1 MGMTIMLW
9 LLAGSALLELALHVV
24 PGLWR
29 ARVPGAVLLVV
40 MTAVASL
47 GLLVV
52 RPSLTTLLLLLVS
65 GYRVFNDVRIIKA
78 RMHERYLRRAT
89 RRTSMMLIGMQ
100 TVIGL
105 AFWGVAHLGKHY
117 SAVWTVL
124 AGAQLL
130 IAIMLLASLVRRLR
144 HTHPSESATYYSD
157 HELPSITIAIP
168 ARNET
173 EDLDACLRSIIAN
186 DYPKFEVIVL
196 DDCSQN
202 KRTPEIIRSFAH
214 DGVRFV
220 QGDPPHGAWLP
231 KNQAYDKLSH
241 EASGEAILFCGVDVR
256 FEQDTIRRLVTT
268 MITRRK
274 NMLSVLP
281 QRANGPGPRGALIQA
296 MRYWWELVP
305 PRRMFA
311 RPPVMSSCWLISTE
325 ILQRLGGFD
334 AVQRSISPEAYFAR
348 QLIATDAYSFVR
360 SNQLLGV
367 TSLKS
372 MADQRATAV
381 RTRYPQLHRRPEQ
394 VLLTSW
400 LEAFFLLLPFV
411 LATLG
416 GRWHI
421 GTPAQLLA
429 GASAVLL
436 IIIYTLV
443 GLTTALTT
451 WWSSV
456 LAFPLAAL
464 IDLWLL
470 HYSMWRYEFSTVEW
484 KDRNV
489 CIPVMHVVP
498 HLPGAI

>member
-1 MGMTIMLW
+1 MLW
-9 LLAGSALLELALHVV
+9 LLAVSALLELALHQL
-24 PGLWR
+24 PWLWR
-29 ARVPGAVLLVV
+29 ARVPGAVLVALVT
-40 MTAVASL
+40 MLASF

-52 RPSLTTLLLLLVS
+52 RPSVGTLLLLLAS
-65 GYRVFNDVRIIKA
+65 GYRVFNDARIIKA
-78 RMHERYLRRAT
+78 RMHERYLRQAT
-89 RRTSMMLIGMQ
+89 RRTSMMLIGVQ
-100 TVIGL
+100 AVIGL
-105 AFWGVAHLGKHY
+105 AFWGFVHLGMHD
-117 SAVWTVL
+117 SAVWTAL
-124 AGAQLL
+124 AGMQLL
-130 IAIMLLASLVRRLR
+130 SATILLASLVRRLR
-144 HTHPSESATYYSD
+144 HTHPSESAVYYSD
-157 HELPSITIAIP
+157 QELPSITIAIP

-186 DYPKFEVIVL
+186 DYPKFEIIVL

-220 QGDPPHGAWLP
+220 QGDPPHGAWLA

-241 EASGEAILFCGVDVR
+241 EASGEVILFCGVDVR
-256 FEQDTIRRLVTT
+256 FEKDTIRRLVAT

-274 NMLSVLP
+274 NMLSVVP
-281 QRANGPGPRGALIQA
+281 QRANVPGAHGALVQA

-305 PRRMFA
+305 PRRLFA

-348 QLIATDAYSFVR
+348 QLLATDAYSFVR

-367 TSLKS
+367 TSFKS
-372 MADQRATAV
+372 RADQRATAV

-411 LATLG
+411 IAVFG
-416 GRWHI
+416 GYWHA
-421 GTPAQLLA
+421 GMPAQLLA
-429 GASAVLL
+429 SLSAALL
-436 IIIYTLV
+436 IMIYALLGV
-443 GLTTALTT
+443 TTALTA

-456 LAFPLAAL
+456 LAFPAGVL

-470 HYSMWRYEFSTVEW
+470 HYSMWRYEFSIVEW

-498 HLPGAI
+498 HLPRAM